1 MWKHHIWPPN
11 LCSAEPNLDNH
22 GTLRLSKFNSVEQLA
37 VRVWQLDA
45 FLSALGVLDDDT
57 DVDEDIGIQT
67 NPKLTLP
74 ESFPSLSLIFALTP
88 YTSGPYTV
96 PDSVPEPPLSLDKLE
111 GTSTQTAAQQK

>member
-1 MWKHHIWPPN
+1 M
-11 LCSAEPNLDNH
+11 L
-22 GTLRLSKFNSVEQLA
+22 
-37 VRVWQLDA
+37 QLDA

-88 YTSGPYTV
+88 YTSAHLICPDFVTEPVGDFLYVMLLVLCRYTLFLLV
-96 PDSVPEPPLSLDKLE
+96 SNCCLYNIHWNVLICIILY
-111 GTSTQTAAQQK
+111 